1 MSDKFLKTNS
11 WILLSVS
18 VLFWLGGRIFNEELF
33 LFSFIAATFC
43 LPLVTKFVREG
54 KTLFVLSLIVGGFLF
69 LLSALDYVKFSV
81 QHYGQI
87 NSLVSA
93 IMTFFFAVT
102 TMCLITIVISNNES
116 RKEVNPRPRWQ
127 RLWRLPL
134 FHLFYLPLV
143 LVVFVS
149 ACLVYFGGYHLEVL
163 LVVSAIF
170 QVTASCLAEKL
181 RPHTLYRIINAIF
194 STGSI
199 LILFCF
205 FYRLIEIG
213 IGQEIGI
220 SRAIMSTLVFL
231 LFFSGFL
238 DFANKRWF
246 SKIAKEMR
254 HISFS

>member
-11 WILLSVS
+11 WVLLLVS

-33 LFSFIAATFC
+33 LFSFIATTFC

-54 KTLFVLSLIVGGFLF
+54 KTIFVLSLVASGFLF

-93 IMTFFFAVT
+93 ITTFFFAAT
-102 TMCLITIVISNNES
+102 TMCLVTIVISNNES
-116 RKEVNPRPRWQ
+116 RNEVNPRPRWQ

-134 FHLFYLPLV
+134 FHLFYLLLV
-143 LVVFVS
+143 ITVFVS

-163 LVVSAIF
+163 LVVSASF
-170 QVTASCLAEKL
+170 QLTASCLVEKL
-181 RPHTLYRIINAIF
+181 NPHWLYRIINVILLTF
-194 STGSI
+194 SI
-199 LILFCF
+199 LLLFCF

-213 IGQEIGI
+213 VGQEIGI
-220 SRAIMSTLVFL
+220 SRAIISTLVFL
-231 LFFSGFL
+231 LLFSGFL
-238 DFANKRWF
+238 GFANNRWF
-246 SKIAKEMR
+246 TKIAKEMR
-254 HISFS
+254 HISWS

>member
-11 WILLSVS
+11 LVLVLVS
-18 VLFWLGGRIFNEELF
+18 ILFWLGGRIFNEELF

-54 KTLFVLSLIVGGFLF
+54 KTLFVLSLVVSGFLF

-87 NSLVSA
+87 NSLTSA
-93 IMTFFFAVT
+93 ITTLLFAIIV
-102 TMCLITIVISNNES
+102 MCLITVVISNNES
-116 RKEVNPRPRWQ
+116 RNEVNPRPRWQ

-134 FHLFYLPLV
+134 FHFFYLLLV

-149 ACLVYFGGYHLEVL
+149 AGLVYFGGYHLEVL
-163 LVVSAIF
+163 LVVSASF
-170 QVTASCLAEKL
+170 QLAASCLTEKL
-181 RPHTLYRIINAIF
+181 RPHLLYRIINAIL
-194 STGSI
+194 STFSI
-199 LILFCF
+199 LLLFCF

-213 IGQEIGI
+213 VGQEIGI

-231 LFFSGFL
+231 LLFAVFL
-238 DFANKRWF
+238 DFANNRWF

-254 HISFS
+254 HISWS